1 MSKKAKAVSDRASER
16 ALQAKAEYDE
26 QRELF
31 SKLGLPVDG
40 YVMQTMK
47 VVKRGDGYAL
57 VKRAHPVEY
66 VVDNSGTSRSLVTR
80 LAKTTA
86 EKLGGLE
93 VNLNGLG
100 RDTQKAVLENVLC
113 QGVEVGEVDA
123 WN

>member
-1 MSKKAKAVSDRASER
+1 MSNKKVNDRTSETR
-16 ALQAKAEYDE
+16 AIQAKAEYDE

-47 VVKRGDGYAL
+47 VVKRGKGYAL
-57 VKRAHPVEY
+57 VKREHPVEY

-80 LAKTTA
+80 LSKTTA
-86 EKLGGLE
+86 EKVGGLE
-93 VNLNGLG
+93 VNLKGLG
-100 RDTQKAVLENVLC
+100 RDTQKSVLENVLC
-113 QGVEVGEVDA
+113 QSVEIGEVDA